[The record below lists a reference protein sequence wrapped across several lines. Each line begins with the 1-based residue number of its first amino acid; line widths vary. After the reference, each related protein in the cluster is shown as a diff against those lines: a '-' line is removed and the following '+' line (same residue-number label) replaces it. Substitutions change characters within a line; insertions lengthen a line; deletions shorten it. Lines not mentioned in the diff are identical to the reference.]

1 MIPRTPEEIADERI
15 KLAYE
20 YARLGERLAEIELE
34 KAHKWQ
40 EIRKDFKSDKQA
52 DRFWDTTELGQEEI
66 LIKSK
71 MRTHK
76 TKISALKTKIDVLNM
91 EVRNQW

>member
-1 MIPRTPEEIADERI
+1 MTPQTPTEIADERI

-40 EIRKDFKSDKQA
+40 DIRKECKSVAEA
-52 DRFWDTTELGQEEI
+52 DRMWDTTELGQEEI

-76 TKISALKTKIDVLNM
+76 TKISALKTKLDVLNH
-91 EVRNQW
+91 ESYNQY